1 MSDYIK
7 TDNSKYKLGVIGD
20 PIDHSLSPK
29 IHNIFA
35 KQTEIK
41 IDYQAYHVLPE
52 NLDSFIRDFFINGGD
67 GLNVT
72 LPHKI
77 NCLRSARDLS
87 PLVKLIGAAN
97 TLTYSRSSDEIVAES
112 TDGEGLLG
120 DLIDKFKLYSKNETN
135 VLILGAGGAAS
146 SIIPSIDHAALG
158 DIILDSRSQ
167 EKIQSLINRF
177 DNGDK
182 YDPYG
187 SFPGK
192 NISQKL
198 YHIDNFDRDI
208 DLVINATSAGFSG
221 PFKWHRELNV
231 NSKTAFYDLSYSSSE
246 EKTPFLE
253 WASQYSDNYYDG
265 FGMLINQAALSFTLW
280 TGSYPDTKI
289 TKADL
294 FND

>member
-1 MSDYIK
+1 MRD
-7 TDNSKYKLGVIGD
+7 YKLGVIGD

-29 IHNIFA
+29 IHNLFA
-35 KQTEIK
+35 KETEIT
-41 IDYQAYHVLPE
+41 IDYQPYHVLPE
-52 NLDSFIRDFFINGGD
+52 NLDSFIKDFFINGGD

-97 TLTYSRSSDEIVAES
+97 TLTYSRSSEEIVAES

-120 DLIDKFKLYSKNETN
+120 DLIDKFKLFSKNETN
-135 VLILGAGGAAS
+135 VLILGAGGAAL
-146 SIIPSIDHAALG
+146 SIIPSIEYASLG
-158 DIILDSRSQ
+158 DIILDNRSQ

-177 DNGDK
+177 DNDDK
-182 YDPYG
+182 SNYG
-187 SFPGK
+187 FPSK
-192 NISQKL
+192 KISHRL
-198 YHIDNFDRDI
+198 YNIDNFDRDI

-280 TGSYPDTKI
+280 TGSSPDTEI

>member
-72 LPHKI
+72 LPHKV
-77 NCLRSARDLS
+77 NCLRSVWEPS
-87 PLVKLIGAAN
+87 SLVKIIGAAN
-97 TLTYSRSSDEIVAES
+97 TLRYIRSSKKIIADS
-112 TDGEGLLG
+112 TDGRGLASDLEG
-120 DLIDKFKLYSKNETN
+120 KFKLKSAN
-135 VLILGAGGAAS
+135 VLILGAGGAAL
-146 SIIPSIDHAALG
+146 SIIPSIENCLPAN
-158 DIILDSRSQ
+158 IILDNRSQ
-167 EKIQSLINRF
+167 EKIQPLIERF
-177 DNGDK
+177 D
-182 YDPYG
+182 DP
-187 SFPGK
+187 SRIHAK
-192 NISQKL
+192 IV
-198 YHIDNFDRDI
+198 HIDNFKGDI
-208 DLVINATSAGFSG
+208 DLVINATSAGFLGS
-221 PFKWHRELNV
+221 FKWHRELNINDRTV
-231 NSKTAFYDLSYSSSE
+231 FYDLSYSNSE
-246 EKTPFLE
+246 EKTPFLK
-253 WASQYSDNYYDG
+253 WASQYSDNCYDG
-265 FGMLINQAALSFTLW
+265 FGMLINQAALSFEHW
-280 TGSYPDTKI
+280 TRSKPNTKI

>member
-1 MSDYIK
+1 MSGYIK
-7 TDNSKYKLGVIGD
+7 TGNSTYKLGVIGD

-29 IHNIFA
+29 IHNLFA
-35 KQTEIK
+35 KQTKIT
-41 IDYQAYHVLPE
+41 IDYQPYHVLPE
-52 NLDSFIRDFFINGGD
+52 NLDSFIKDFFINGGD

-77 NCLRSARDLS
+77 NCLRSARALS

-97 TLTYSRSSDEIVAES
+97 TLIYSRSSDKIMAES
-112 TDGEGLLG
+112 TDGEGLMG
-120 DLIDKFKLYSKNETN
+120 DLQDKFKFSSEN
-135 VLILGAGGAAS
+135 VLILGAGGAAL
-146 SIIPSIDHAALG
+146 SIIPSIEHNSFG
-158 DIILDSRSQ
+158 DIILDNRSQ

-177 DNGDK
+177 DNDDKPNYGD
-182 YDPYG
+182 
-187 SFPGK
+187 FPSNK
-192 NISQKL
+192 ISHRIV
-198 YHIDNFDRDI
+198 HIDNFEGDI

-280 TGSYPDTKI
+280 TGSWPDTKI